1 MKANILPTK
10 SILNAR
16 DLGGY
21 VGKNGRRIK
30 KHRLLRTGTISNV
43 SKQDQ
48 FFLRDY
54 GLRKI
59 INLRSISETKDTP
72 DTKIGD
78 VTNCLIPLSEENGT
92 LGENDDLNDE
102 YRLNS
107 LAGLQAMIDHYRDHV
122 IEEYDQNTVRKVL
135 EIMADTEDGA
145 ILFHCTEGKDRTG
158 FVAFFILYILG
169 VDLETIRQDYLL
181 SNCILEEY
189 RYFRDQEFK
198 SKGENLTYRAN
209 MRVLSSASDIL
220 FDTILITI
228 EQEFGG
234 IDAYLRNQLDVT
246 PDFQKRLQ
254 ELYLEE

>member
-1 MKANILPTK
+1 MKAKILPTK

-16 DLGGY
+16 DLGSY
-21 VGKNGRRIK
+21 FGKNGRRIK

-48 FFLRDY
+48 VFLRDY

-59 INLRSISETKDTP
+59 INLRSISEAKDKP
-72 DTKIGD
+72 DTKIED
-78 VTNCLIPLSEENGT
+78 TINYLIPLSEENGT
-92 LGENDDLNDE
+92 LGEND
-102 YRLNS
+102 NS
-107 LAGLQAMIDHYRDHV
+107 GDKYCLDPLAGLQAMIDHYRDHV
-122 IEEYDQNTVRKVL
+122 IREYDQNTVRKVL

-181 SNCILEEY
+181 SNYILEDY
-189 RYFRDQEFK
+189 RYLRDQEFK
-198 SKGENLTYRAN
+198 SNGENLTYRAN

-220 FDTILITI
+220 FDTILITV

-234 IDAYLRNQLDVT
+234 LDTYLRNQLDIT
-246 PDFQKRLQ
+246 LDFQKRLQ
-254 ELYLEE
+254 DIYLEK